1 MMKLLKNIAY
11 TGIITVL
18 LLTFFSCN
26 AQQKEEQQ
34 EVSLVQTDW
43 ERYNLKGKV
52 QELKT
57 TYERF
62 YADTLPTNVIGR
74 YEYFRNDFDYI
85 WRLPTGHN
93 VFSEFGFLTK
103 EQNRYQ
109 DTLFIFNVLSAKRDR
124 PVYIYI
130 YDIQDIKEKHN
141 LKGRYRYLYPLYDPY
156 DIRADHKWIEEKE
169 MLIDSTDYFNETH
182 DYSFDIENRIE
193 EERYYMGRGEDF
205 DDFHYKRK
213 AYSYDEKDRV
223 TNVDVFYREAP
234 YNRLPFD
241 LQSIDHLRMD
251 INARSRM
258 RYEYDYDNNDR
269 ITEVRFRLDDAVI
282 WSESYR
288 YNGSSRT
295 PSELDRFIVSARTS
309 GVFISDNA
317 TEWYNEHADIVK
329 VEYYDNRSKEVIHTR
344 FYDYEYDE
352 HNNWIVC
359 RMYLEGASERTEN
372 PTRIAYRTIIYYPE

>member
-1 MMKLLKNIAY
+1 MYINLLS
-11 TGIITVL
+11 GL
-18 LLTFFSCN
+18 LFTFFSCN

-74 YEYFRNDFDYI
+74 YEFFRNDFDYME
-85 WRLPTGHN
+85 RLPTGYYLFTN
-93 VFSEFGFLTK
+93 EGFFVK
-103 EQNRYQ
+103 NNRRYQ
-109 DTLFIFNVLSAKRDR
+109 DSLFLFSVLNAKNDTYTYMY
-124 PVYIYI
+124 VY
-130 YDIQDIKEKHN
+130 DTTDLKEKQKI
-141 LKGRYRYLYPLYDPY
+141 KGRYKYLYPIYDPY
-156 DIRADHKWIEEKE
+156 DVKINNKWIQKKQIQDSILYFNDIYEYTINNNGLVSEEK
-169 MLIDSTDYFNETH
+169 
-182 DYSFDIENRIE
+182 
-193 EERYYMGRGEDF
+193 YYMGSREGYK
-205 DDFHYKRK
+205 DFHHRRK
-213 AYSYDEKDRV
+213 AYHHDDKNRV
-223 TNVDVFYREAP
+223 VAVDLFFREEP
-234 YNRLPFD
+234 GVPPLPFD
-241 LQSIDHLRMD
+241 FTHIDYFGMLY
-251 INARSRM
+251 IPVQNKI
-258 RYEYDYDNNDR
+258 RYEYDYDDNDR

-282 WSESYR
+282 WSETYR
-288 YNGSSRT
+288 YNRSSRK

-359 RMYLEGASERTEN
+359 RMYLEGAPARTEN
-372 PTRIAYRTIIYYPE
+372 PTRIAYRTITYYPE